1 MATSRR
7 STGKQASPKPTQRP
21 AVVPRE
27 EVGKRLRAIRKARKR
42 TLQMLSAESGIAV
55 STISKMELG
64 QIAVSYEKF
73 GAIARALQVDPS
85 RLFDAAATDPSEP
98 HPTVVKS
105 YVSSEYI
112 SENYR
117 YRMLAG
123 DYPGKKM
130 TPMLGLVVSRERQ
143 QFTDYVRHPGEEF
156 VMVLSGSVKIE
167 FETGEAIELKRN
179 ESAYFNSGVGHIY
192 LSVGRGDAQ
201 IIVVCID
208 LASEKRTL

>member
-1 MATSRR
+1 MATSKR
-7 STGKQASPKPTQRP
+7 SAGKQGSRKPPGRP
-21 AVVPRE
+21 TVVSRE

-42 TLQMLSAESGIAV
+42 TLKMLSAESGIAV

-73 GAIARALQVDPS
+73 GAIARALQIDPS
-85 RLFDAAATDPSEP
+85 RLFDAEEGDESGPQ
-98 HPTVVKS
+98 PTVLKS
-105 YVSSEYI
+105 SVSSEYM
-112 SENYR
+112 SENYS

-143 QFTDYVRHPGEEF
+143 QFADFVRHPGQEF
-156 VMVLSGSVKIE
+156 VMVLSGSVRIE
-167 FETGEAIELKRN
+167 FETGESIGLKRN

-192 LSVGRGDAQ
+192 LSVGRGNAQ
-201 IIVVCID
+201 IMVVCTD
-208 LASEKRTL
+208 M

>member
-7 STGKQASPKPTQRP
+7 SAGKQASRKPAGRP

-55 STISKMELG
+55 STISKMERG

-73 GAIARALQVDPS
+73 GAIARALQIDPS
-85 RLFDAAATDPSEP
+85 RLFDAAAVDPPEP
-98 HPTVVKS
+98 HPTMVKS
-105 YVSSEYI
+105 SVSSEYM

-143 QFTDYVRHPGEEF
+143 QFADYVRHPGEEF

-192 LSVGRGDAQ
+192 LSVGRTDAQ
-201 IIVVCID
+201 IMVVCT
-208 LASEKRTL
+208 EM

>member
-1 MATSRR
+1 MVTSKR
-7 STGKQASPKPTQRP
+7 SAGKQASPELAKRP
-21 AVVPRE
+21 EVVPRE
-27 EVGKRLRAIRKARKR
+27 EVGKRLRAIRKTRKR
-42 TLQMLSAESGIAV
+42 TLQMLTAESGIAV

-73 GAIARALQVDPS
+73 GAIARALQIDPS
-85 RLFDAAATDPSEP
+85 RLFDAAATGPDEP

-105 YVSSEYI
+105 SVSSEYM
-112 SENYR
+112 SENYS

-143 QFTDYVRHPGEEF
+143 QFADYVRHPGEEF

-167 FETGEAIELKRN
+167 FETGEAVELKRN

-192 LSVGRGDAQ
+192 LSVGRGYAQ
-201 IIVVCID
+201 IIVVCTD
-208 LASEKRTL
+208 LAPEKRTS

>member
-7 STGKQASPKPTQRP
+7 SAGKEANRKPARRP

-73 GAIARALQVDPS
+73 GAIARALQIDPS
-85 RLFDAAATDPSEP
+85 RLFDAAAANPGEP

-105 YVSSEYI
+105 SVSSEYM
-112 SENYR
+112 SENYS

-143 QFTDYVRHPGEEF
+143 QFADYVRHPGEEF

-167 FETGEAIELKRN
+167 FETGEAIELKRS

-192 LSVGRGDAQ
+192 LSVGRTDAQ
-201 IIVVCID
+201 IMVVCTD
-208 LASEKRTL
+208 M